1 MPPKKRK
8 LTVTKNV
15 PVAAKKLTNHF
26 AIVID
31 ESGSMAHLRSNVIE
45 AVNNII
51 NTIKTGADQFGQE
64 STVSLYLFNNSVK
77 RRFFKVPAINVAT
90 LTSLDYYPS
99 GGTALFDGVGMAI
112 SDFESGVDASDPDT
126 SFVIL
131 TYTDGEE
138 NSSQYWHAQKNYRT
152 QGISR
157 DVLELF
163 RKVQSTDRYTI
174 TFQLPQGYGHRFANS
189 YNIPAGN
196 IREWEQTVKGV
207 QDVQRSTVNSTLSY
221 FTARSVG
228 TKSVD
233 NFYIQTDLSN
243 LKKSDLKKLDN
254 LQNQFKAWT
263 VEKESDVKTF
273 VEGHGKKF
281 VIGSVYY
288 ALTKKEKVQP
298 QKKVLVMEKGSKAVY
313 GGAQARD
320 LIGLPQG
327 VNATVEP
334 GNHANYDVYV
344 QSTSVNRKLVRGTKV
359 LFDTTLSVDLP
370 STWDHVAAKAAA
382 DAKKGVTF

>member
-174 TFQLPQGYGHRFANS
+174 TF
-189 YNIPAGN
+189 
-196 IREWEQTVKGV
+196 
-207 QDVQRSTVNSTLSY
+207 
-221 FTARSVG
+221 
-228 TKSVD
+228 
-233 NFYIQTDLSN
+233 
-243 LKKSDLKKLDN
+243 
-254 LQNQFKAWT
+254 
-263 VEKESDVKTF
+263 
-273 VEGHGKKF
+273 
-281 VIGSVYY
+281 
-288 ALTKKEKVQP
+288 
-298 QKKVLVMEKGSKAVY
+298 
-313 GGAQARD
+313 
-320 LIGLPQG
+320 
-327 VNATVEP
+327 
-334 GNHANYDVYV
+334 
-344 QSTSVNRKLVRGTKV
+344 
-359 LFDTTLSVDLP
+359 
-370 STWDHVAAKAAA
+370 
-382 DAKKGVTF
+382 